1 METSKLTRRSFIGR
15 SAVVVGGVIAAPA
28 VLEACAPAAA
38 STAPSV
44 AAPSAAASVAAPSAA
59 ASAAAPSA
67 AASASA
73 SASGQKSAFGVPL
86 PADAGPKEQQYTLGT
101 ISSAGQGWRAMDA
114 LESIYASGPAYNSL
128 NEPLVRVD
136 KDWKVIPGQAE
147 KWEVSADGMTW
158 TFHLKHGLLWTNGD
172 EVTADDYVST
182 FKYAADPKHAWDFS
196 WYYDGIIKNFGEAAR
211 GTVPTSD
218 VGIAA
223 PDKYTV
229 VFTTTKPVP
238 YLPAMLIWS
247 APMHAKSLVKY
258 GSGVY
263 NTDPKT
269 AVVCGPYMLQEFS
282 PDRRVVMVANTNYTG
297 TLKPMTDKIVS
308 NIVTGGS
315 DFARYQNGEIDSVAS
330 VSVGDVK
337 AVLADPALKAQFF
350 VNPGDFRCYYLFF
363 DITKKPFTD
372 KNVRLAFA
380 KAVDRDA
387 IVQGILA
394 PTAVPAYTWLMPGFP
409 DANEDALKS
418 IQAFDPAAAKDL
430 LAKAGYPNGDGFPKQ
445 TLIIRGGGPDS
456 TPAVTQ
462 AVVASINQVL
472 GVQIDLQTMDQAP
485 FMTELLK
492 HPTNIPF
499 GWVTYGMDY
508 LDATNMLSVWKSGGR
523 HNWNNAAFDKLVT
536 DGGAITNDP
545 AARTKAMQD
554 AERLLV
560 EDAPGV
566 FVYHPLVG
574 QLQKPYRKGSWKDPN
589 STGYTGA
596 QWPGEGTLT
605 DIYDTLYQGADVTTM
620 RKA

>member
-1 METSKLTRRSFIGR
+1 MTSR
-15 SAVVVGGVIAAPA
+15 
-28 VLEACAPAAA
+28 
-38 STAPSV
+38 
-44 AAPSAAASVAAPSAA
+44 
-59 ASAAAPSA
+59 
-67 AASASA
+67 
-73 SASGQKSAFGVPL
+73 Q
-86 PADAGPKEQQYTLGT
+86 
-101 ISSAGQGWRAMDA
+101 SSR
-114 LESIYASGPAYNSL
+114 I
-128 NEPLVRVD
+128 
-136 KDWKVIPGQAE
+136 
-147 KWEVSADGMTW
+147 
-158 TFHLKHGLLWTNGD
+158 
-172 EVTADDYVST
+172 
-182 FKYAADPKHAWDFS
+182 
-196 WYYDGIIKNFGEAAR
+196 
-211 GTVPTSD
+211 
-218 VGIAA
+218 
-223 PDKYTV
+223 
-229 VFTTTKPVP
+229 
-238 YLPAMLIWS
+238 
-247 APMHAKSLVKY
+247 
-258 GSGVY
+258 
-263 NTDPKT
+263 
-269 AVVCGPYMLQEFS
+269 
-282 PDRRVVMVANTNYTG
+282 
-297 TLKPMTDKIVS
+297 
-308 NIVTGGS
+308 
-315 DFARYQNGEIDSVAS
+315 
-330 VSVGDVK
+330 
-337 AVLADPALKAQFF
+337 PALKAQFF

-363 DITKKPFTD
+363 DITKEPFTD

-380 KAVDRDA
+380 KAIDRDA

-545 AARTKAMQD
+545 AARSKAMKD

-589 STGYTGA
+589 
-596 QWPGEGTLT
+596 
-605 DIYDTLYQGADVTTM
+605 
-620 RKA
+620 

>member
-1 METSKLTRRSFIGR
+1 
-15 SAVVVGGVIAAPA
+15 
-28 VLEACAPAAA
+28 
-38 STAPSV
+38 
-44 AAPSAAASVAAPSAA
+44 
-59 ASAAAPSA
+59 
-67 AASASA
+67 
-73 SASGQKSAFGVPL
+73 
-86 PADAGPKEQQYTLGT
+86 
-101 ISSAGQGWRAMDA
+101 
-114 LESIYASGPAYNSL
+114 
-128 NEPLVRVD
+128 
-136 KDWKVIPGQAE
+136 
-147 KWEVSADGMTW
+147 
-158 TFHLKHGLLWTNGD
+158 
-172 EVTADDYVST
+172 
-182 FKYAADPKHAWDFS
+182 
-196 WYYDGIIKNFGEAAR
+196 
-211 GTVPTSD
+211 
-218 VGIAA
+218 
-223 PDKYTV
+223 
-229 VFTTTKPVP
+229 
-238 YLPAMLIWS
+238 MLIWS
-247 APMHAKSLVKY
+247 APMHAKSLAKY

>member
-1 METSKLTRRSFIGR
+1 MEGSKLSRRSFMGR
-15 SAVVVGGVIAAPA
+15 SALVVGGLIAAPA
-28 VLEACAPAAA
+28 VLEACAPAENSSAPA
-38 STAPSV
+38 SGSS
-44 AAPSAAASVAAPSAA
+44 AAPSGAAPSS
-59 ASAAAPSA
+59 SAAAA
-67 AASASA
+67 
-73 SASGQKSAFGVPL
+73 GVTSAFGVKL
-86 PADAGPKEQQYTLGT
+86 PADAGPKESQYTLTT

-114 LESIYASGPAYNSL
+114 LESIYASGPLYNNL

-147 KWEVSADGMTW
+147 KWAVSADGLTW
-158 TFHLKHGLLWTNGD
+158 TFTLKQGLLWTNGD
-172 EVTADDYVST
+172 EVTADDYVAA

-211 GTVPTSD
+211 GTVPTAD
-218 VGIAA
+218 VGIAPGA
-223 PDKYTV
+223 SKYEV
-229 VFTTTKPVP
+229 VFTTAKPVP

-247 APMHAKSLVKY
+247 APLHAKSLAKY
-258 GSGVY
+258 GSAVY
-263 NTDPKT
+263 NIDPKT
-269 AVVCGPYMLQEFS
+269 AVTCGPYMLEEFS
-282 PDRRVVMVANTNYTG
+282 PDRRVTATANVNYQG
-297 TLKPMTDKIVS
+297 TLKPMTDKLIA

-337 AVLADPALKAQFF
+337 AVLADEELKKQFF
-350 VNPGDFRCYYLFF
+350 VNPGDFRCYYIFF
-363 DITKKPFTD
+363 DITKAPFTD
-372 KNVRLAFA
+372 KKVRLAFA
-380 KAVDRDA
+380 KAIDREA
-387 IVQGILA
+387 IVAGILA

-409 DANEDALKS
+409 DANEDELKP
-418 IQAFDPAAAKDL
+418 IQAFDADKAKEL
-430 LAKAGYPNGDGFPKQ
+430 LAQAGFPGGQGFPKQ
-445 TLIIRGGGPDS
+445 TLLIRGGGPDS

-462 AVVASINQVL
+462 AVVASITQVL

-492 HPTNIPF
+492 KPTNVPF

-536 DGGAITNDP
+536 EGGAITNDP
-545 AARTKAMQD
+545 AARSKAMKD

-560 EDAPGV
+560 EDAPGA
-566 FVYHPLVG
+566 FVYHPLIG
-574 QLQKPYRKGSWKDPN
+574 QLQKPYRKGSWKDAN

-605 DIYDTLYQGADVTTM
+605 DIYDTLYQGAEVTTM